1 MTTAIHAVETPLY
14 QLSICGD
21 CWTSVIASPHKV
33 PAAIVD
39 ELLDRLSPVPCNTTG
54 DWEQDTFANYLEL
67 QEEFA
72 GAVPEDVSEWSGV
85 SVVGSD
91 VTIPGLE
98 DAFLKFL
105 ELSVDLQEQM
115 LQTCIDADHKITAL
129 LESL

>member
-21 CWTSVIASPHKV
+21 CWTSTIASAHKV

-54 DWEQDTFANYLEL
+54 DWEQDTFTNYLEL
-67 QEEFA
+67 QQEF
-72 GAVPEDVSEWSGV
+72 GGDVPEDVSEWSGV
-85 SVVGSD
+85 SVVGSE
-91 VTIPGLE
+91 VTIRGLE
-98 DAFLKFL
+98 DALIKFV
-105 ELSVDLQEQM
+105 EMSVDLQEQM
-115 LQTCIDADHKITAL
+115 LQTRLVADRMITDL